1 MTAEVF
7 DKRSHILIVDDEK
20 TAHQLY
26 KLMLKS
32 EGYRLSHA
40 ESGKEA
46 VDLFSKFPDINVI
59 LMDIKMPDMNG
70 YEATR
75 EIRKKNKEVMII
87 AQTAYALPAD
97 KKKAFEAGCDA
108 HLAKPVDREMLLRKI
123 NECLNH
129 KEQKS

>member
-1 MTAEVF
+1 MNSTTRE
-7 DKRSHILIVDDEK
+7 KKLHILIVDDEK

-26 KLMLKS
+26 KLMLRS

-40 ESGKEA
+40 ESGREA
-46 VDLFSKFPDINVI
+46 VEVFTENPDIGLI

-75 EIRKKNKEVMII
+75 EIRKQNKEVIII

-97 KKKAFEAGCDA
+97 KKKAYAAGCND
-108 HLAKPVDREMLLRKI
+108 HLTKPVDRTLLLDKI
-123 NECLNH
+123 QQH
-129 KEQKS
+129 IAGH

>member
-1 MTAEVF
+1 MNAKAH
-7 DKRSHILIVDDEK
+7 DKKPHILIVDDEK

-40 ESGKEA
+40 ENGKEA
-46 VDLFSKFPDINVI
+46 VEAFNKHPDISII
-59 LMDIKMPDMNG
+59 LMDIKMPHMNG

-75 EIRKKNKEVMII
+75 EIRKQSKDVVII

-97 KKKAFEAGCDA
+97 KNKAYDAGCNS
-108 HLAKPVDREMLLRKI
+108 HLTKPVESQLLLRII
-123 NECLNH
+123 NESL
-129 KEQKS
+129 S

>member
-1 MTAEVF
+1 MNAEAH
-7 DKRSHILIVDDEK
+7 DKKPQVLIVDDEK

-32 EGYRLSHA
+32 EGYRLFHA

-46 VDLFSKFPDINVI
+46 VEAFNQHPDISII

-70 YEATR
+70 YEATM
-75 EIRKKNKEVMII
+75 EIRRKSKDVIII

-97 KKKAFEAGCDA
+97 KKKAYDAGCND
-108 HLAKPVDREMLLRKI
+108 HLTKPVDRQLLLNKI
-123 NECLNH
+123 NEHLGN
-129 KEQKS
+129 KDS

>member
-1 MTAEVF
+1 MNTEAS
-7 DKRSHILIVDDEK
+7 DKNSHILIVDDEK

-32 EGYRLSHA
+32 KGYRLSHA

-46 VDLFSKFPDINVI
+46 VDLFRKHPEISVI

-123 NECLNH
+123 NECLKN

>member
-1 MTAEVF
+1 MNSTTRE
-7 DKRSHILIVDDEK
+7 KKLHILIVDDEK

-26 KLMLKS
+26 KLMLRS

-40 ESGKEA
+40 ESGREA
-46 VDLFSKFPDINVI
+46 VEVFTENPDIGLI

-75 EIRKKNKEVMII
+75 EIRKHNKEVVII

-97 KKKAFEAGCDA
+97 KKKAYAVGCND
-108 HLAKPVDREMLLRKI
+108 HLTKPVDRTLLLDKI
-123 NECLNH
+123 HQYTAN
-129 KEQKS
+129 Q